1 MWGKPSGDR
10 RIDSDHRIDS
20 DRLLTKGVRIQSWQR
35 FSHSPL
41 RYRYPEDIITRFSG
55 LI

>member
-10 RIDSDHRIDS
+10 PIDSDRLISSDRQIGS

-35 FSHSPL
+35 FSHSPI
-41 RYRYPEDIITRFSG
+41 R
-55 LI
+55 